1 VTFTQFIDLS
11 LEQPVAEFPLCPF
24 SLQLLFLFLHFSSH
38 SSHSTTTITTIT
50 GVSCSADR
58 QAKAKITEEGIFLEQ
73 LETNVAQYLPD
84 VTEEHLGGSA
94 AEAVK
99 VSECGYACC

>member
-24 SLQLLFLFLHFSSH
+24 SLKLLFLFLHFP
-38 SSHSTTTITTIT
+38 SHSTTTITTIT